1 MEKIYSRDP
10 TQTYLS
16 TIVPSK
22 YFSGTN
28 VYNNNE
34 GKTVLTELYTSTT
47 CNVTAPNDFK
57 TYLETSNIQIKNLS
71 KLNGSYITDYVL
83 NDNYVNQTQKEIVVY
98 YLSVT
103 NKCRIRVTYLDFFSK
118 VIITPTEKKNET
130 NKNLFINSITMF

>member
-1 MEKIYSRDP
+1 MTDCKIYPRDP

-28 VYNNNE
+28 VYINNE

-98 YLSVT
+98 YIGVT

-118 VIITPTEKKNET
+118 II
-130 NKNLFINSITMF
+130 INCVK